1 MSTNLFIY
9 LPTYQLT
16 LHTDDGDQ
24 HEQHNTPEE
33 VVYEC
38 TGTIRHGVY
47 ATLHNATDT
56 FEAVT
61 DLVDEVIAHRAVDVA
76 VGRRSDGNG

>member
-1 MSTNLFIY
+1 M
-9 LPTYQLT
+9 
-16 LHTDDGDQ
+16 
-24 HEQHNTPEE
+24 
-33 VVYEC
+33 
-38 TGTIRHGVY
+38 Y

-76 VGRRSDGNG
+76 VERRSDGNG